1 MGVLM
6 IVLFLLAASLDVQ
19 QSAALRFYCTLGING
34 FAVTI
39 FALRQAIVWK
49 LSIPMAIAAVAGG
62 YWGARLVKRMSVD
75 TARRAV
81 LIYAWAI
88 SIWLFL
94 R

>member
-1 MGVLM
+1 M
-6 IVLFLLAASLDVQ
+6 Q

-34 FAVTI
+34 LAVTI
-39 FALRQAIVWK
+39 FASRGVVEWK

-62 YWGARLVKRMSVD
+62 YWGARLVKRMSVQ

-81 LIYAWAI
+81 LIYAWVI